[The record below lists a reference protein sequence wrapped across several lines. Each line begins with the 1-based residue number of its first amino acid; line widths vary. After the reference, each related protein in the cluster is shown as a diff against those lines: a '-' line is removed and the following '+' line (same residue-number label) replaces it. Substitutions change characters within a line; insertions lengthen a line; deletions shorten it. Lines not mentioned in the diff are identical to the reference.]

1 MPKGSKGY
9 RSVGQLNQSGGTR
22 GSRNRTRKDS
32 TYGGGGNDRRTY
44 IAKERDLGGG
54 QVEGR
59 QSVKELLYARKRK
72 VREIWISD
80 SVERVG
86 IVEDILDLALDL
98 RVPVV
103 SVARNRLDSVA
114 GSEGSQG
121 VVAFCEKLT
130 ESPLG
135 ELVQTK
141 KGVKPFLVILDGVT
155 DPYNLGA
162 ILRSADCA
170 GATGVIVPEHRS
182 VHVTPSATK
191 SAAGAIEHLKMA
203 MVPGI
208 SSALTE
214 LSKAGVWSVGL
225 DGDADKSIYQV
236 NLFDQPVAIVVGAE
250 GKGLSPLVKQRCDV
264 LASIPQYGHV
274 SSLNVSN
281 AAALAMFQV
290 AQVRA
295 G

>member
-1 MPKGSKGY
+1 MAKSN
-9 RSVGQLNQSGGTR
+9 RSAGKLNQFGGNR
-22 GSRNRTRKDS
+22 GVRSRSRKDFAP
-32 TYGGGGNDRRTY
+32 GGNDKKPFV
-44 IAKERDLGGG
+44 AKARDLGGG

-59 QSVKELLYARKRK
+59 QSVKELLQARKRK
-72 VREIWISD
+72 VREVWISD

-86 IVEDILDLALDL
+86 IVEEILDLAFDL
-98 RVPVV
+98 RVPIV
-103 SVARNRLDSVA
+103 SVARTKLDSVA

-130 ESPLG
+130 EYPLA
-135 ELVQTK
+135 ELVQSK
-141 KGVKPFLVILDGVT
+141 RSVKPFLIVLDGVT

-170 GATGVIVPEHRS
+170 GATGVVVPEHRS

-191 SAAGAIEHLKMA
+191 SAAGAIEHLKIA

-208 SSALTE
+208 SSALSE

-225 DGDADKSIYQV
+225 DGDADQSLYQV
-236 NLFDQPVAIVVGAE
+236 NLFDQPVAIVLGAE
-250 GKGLSPLVKQRCDV
+250 GKGLSPLVKQRCDI

-274 SSLNVSN
+274 PSLNVSN

-295 G
+295 GQ

>member
-1 MPKGSKGY
+1 MAK
-9 RSVGQLNQSGGTR
+9 
-22 GSRNRTRKDS
+22 GSRNAGKLNQAGSTRGPRFRNGKGS
-32 TYGGGGNDRRTY
+32 LYGGGSDKRTFV
-44 IAKERDLGGG
+44 AKERDLGGG

-86 IVEDILDLALDL
+86 IVADILDLAMDL

-103 SVARNRLDSVA
+103 SVARTRLDSVA

-130 ESPLG
+130 ESSLG
-135 ELVQTK
+135 ELAQTK
-141 KGVKPFLVILDGVT
+141 KGVRPFLVILDGVT

-170 GATGVIVPEHRS
+170 GVTGVIVPEHRS

-191 SAAGAIEHLKMA
+191 SAAGAIEHLRLA

-225 DGDADKSIYQV
+225 DADADQSIYQV

-264 LASIPQYGHV
+264 LASIPLYGHV
-274 SSLNVSN
+274 PSLNVSN
-281 AAALAMFQV
+281 AAALAMFQA

-295 G
+295 N